1 MVSSTTIS
9 TPFSLTFSA
18 VVTRLALRRSAGRA
32 AVFIRSVRRW
42 VFVGIDPVWNRAKN
56 ELQFLNSY
64 KMKISV
70 IFGVT
75 QMVVGIFLKAV
86 NSAIFR
92 KPLDF
97 FFEFLP

>member
-1 MVSSTTIS
+1 
-9 TPFSLTFSA
+9 
-18 VVTRLALRRSAGRA
+18 
-32 AVFIRSVRRW
+32 VFILLVIYSVILG
-42 VFVGIDPVWNRAKN
+42 VDPVWNRAMN

-75 QMVVGIFLKAV
+75 QMLVGILLKAV

-92 KPLDF
+92 KPFDF